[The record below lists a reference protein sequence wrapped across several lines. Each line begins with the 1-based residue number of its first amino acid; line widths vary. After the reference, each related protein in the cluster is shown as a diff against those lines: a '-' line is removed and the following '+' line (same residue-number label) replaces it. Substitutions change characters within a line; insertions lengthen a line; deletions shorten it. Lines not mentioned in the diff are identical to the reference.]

1 MNDKTNSIIYKFDE
15 IDKEEKNNF
24 DQFQSFISKM
34 QNEIDALRKENEFR
48 KKQFDRIKESEK
60 KYWITKE

>member
-60 KYWITKE
+60 KY